1 MRRMLIKELGK
12 VITGN
17 TPSMKNTEFY
27 NSNDIGFV
35 KPDIFENSRI
45 THINSTNSFISEKAR
60 NKARIVKKDTVL
72 ITCIGSIGKVG
83 IIEGAEYSF
92 NQQINAIE
100 PNDKV
105 VAKYLAYNIL
115 SNKNRLMDI
124 ANAPVVPIINKTQ
137 FENFDIVINENIEEQ
152 KRIVKILDQTNRIIT
167 LRRNQLN
174 ELDRL
179 IKSRFVEMFGDPKEN
194 PKRWDEVSVSD
205 ILGGKTS
212 NGFFAK
218 RDEYCDDGNVC
229 VLGVA
234 DIVNRMYSEIN
245 NLPRT
250 SAVNK
255 DIEKYEVK
263 YGDILFCRSSLVAA
277 GIGKASI
284 VPLNTPKNILF
295 ECHVIRL
302 QLDLTKCIP
311 EYVQMLTTTDYFRN
325 QVLRHAKTSTMT
337 TIGQDGI
344 VNNLVILPP
353 LIEQQKF
360 FEFIRHVDKLKI
372 VVQQS
377 LDETQMLFDSLMQE
391 YFG

>member
-179 IKSRFVEMFGDPKEN
+179 IKSRFVEMFGDGSYEIKSLSELTDTITKGTTPTTAGYHFVDKGINFFKIESIN
-194 PKRWDEVSVSD
+194 VDHTINLDKVAYVGEACHDAFKRSQLRE
-205 ILGGKTS
+205 
-212 NGFFAK
+212 
-218 RDEYCDDGNVC
+218 
-229 VLGVA
+229 
-234 DIVNRMYSEIN
+234 
-245 NLPRT
+245 
-250 SAVNK
+250 
-255 DIEKYEVK
+255 
-263 YGDILFCRSSLVAA
+263 GDILFSIA
-277 GIGKASI
+277 GVIGRTAIINLSDL
-284 VPLNTPKNILF
+284 PGNINQALAI
-295 ECHVIRL
+295 IRL
-302 QLDLTKCIP
+302 QKDCGLQQRFLITALESPMVVEQYDKKKRGIAQINLSLQDINSLKVVIP
-311 EYVQMLTTTDYFRN
+311 PINLQNEFTDFCK
-325 QVLRHAKTSTMT
+325 QV
-337 TIGQDGI
+337 
-344 VNNLVILPP
+344 
-353 LIEQQKF
+353 E
-360 FEFIRHVDKLKI
+360 KLKFC
-372 VVQQS
+372 VQQS
-377 LDETQMLFDSLMQE
+377 LNETQELFDSLMQE

>member
-45 THINSTNSFISEKAR
+45 THINSTKSFISEKAR
-60 NKARIVKKDTVL
+60 NKARIVRKDTVL

-83 IIEGAEYSF
+83 IIEDAEYSF

-174 ELDRL
+174 ELDKL
-179 IKSRFVEMFGDPKEN
+179 IKSRFVEMFGDPIYNTKLLPVIELGKACDMKAGKFKKAEN
-194 PKRWDEVSVSD
+194 IRNDFEENLYPCF
-205 ILGGKTS
+205 GG
-212 NGFFAK
+212 NGIRGYVEDYTHEGSIPLIGRQGAL
-218 RDEYCDDGNVC
+218 CGNVQFAT
-229 VLGVA
+229 GKFYA
-234 DIVNRMYSEIN
+234 TEHAIVTQTKIGWNSLWLYIMLREMDLNRFASGAAQPGLNVSTLVTLEVIN
-245 NLPRT
+245 PEVELQNEYAEFVQIAYKLKFKIQK
-250 SAVNK
+250 SL
-255 DIEKYEVK
+255 EKSQ
-263 YGDILFCRSSLVAA
+263 ILF
-277 GIGKASI
+277 
-284 VPLNTPKNILF
+284 N
-295 ECHVIRL
+295 
-302 QLDLTKCIP
+302 
-311 EYVQMLTTTDYFRN
+311 
-325 QVLRHAKTSTMT
+325 
-337 TIGQDGI
+337 
-344 VNNLVILPP
+344 
-353 LIEQQKF
+353 
-360 FEFIRHVDKLKI
+360 
-372 VVQQS
+372 
-377 LDETQMLFDSLMQE
+377 SLMQE
-391 YFG
+391 YFE

>member
-152 KRIVKILDQTNRIIT
+152 KRIVKILDQTNKIIT

-174 ELDRL
+174 ELDKL
-179 IKSRFVEMFGDPKEN
+179 IKSRFVEMFGDPIYNSKLLPVIELGKACDMKAGKFKKAEN
-194 PKRWDEVSVSD
+194 IRNDFEENLYPCF
-205 ILGGKTS
+205 GG
-212 NGFFAK
+212 NGIRGYVEDYTHEGSIPIIGRQGAL
-218 RDEYCDDGNVC
+218 CGNVQFAT
-229 VLGVA
+229 GKFYA
-234 DIVNRMYSEIN
+234 TEHAIVTQTKIGWNSLWLYIMLHEMDLNRFASGAAQPGLNVSTLVTLEVIN
-245 NLPRT
+245 PEVELQNEYAEFVQ
-250 SAVNK
+250 SA
-255 DIEKYEVK
+255 Y
-263 YGDILFCRSSLVAA
+263 
-277 GIGKASI
+277 
-284 VPLNTPKNILF
+284 
-295 ECHVIRL
+295 
-302 QLDLTKCIP
+302 
-311 EYVQMLTTTDYFRN
+311 
-325 QVLRHAKTSTMT
+325 
-337 TIGQDGI
+337 
-344 VNNLVILPP
+344 
-353 LIEQQKF
+353 
-360 FEFIRHVDKLKI
+360 KLKFKI
-372 VVQQS
+372 QKS
-377 LDETQMLFDSLMQE
+377 LEESQMLFNSLMQE
-391 YFG
+391 YFE

>member
-45 THINSTNSFISEKAR
+45 THINSTNSFISENAR

-100 PNDKV
+100 PNNKV

-115 SNKNRLMDI
+115 SNKNRLMNI

-152 KRIVKILDQTNRIIT
+152 KRIVKILDQTNKIIT

-174 ELDRL
+174 ELDKL
-179 IKSRFVEMFGDPKEN
+179 IKSRFVEMFGDPIYNSKLLPVIELGKACDMKAGKFKKAEN
-194 PKRWDEVSVSD
+194 IRNDFEENLYPCF
-205 ILGGKTS
+205 GG
-212 NGFFAK
+212 NGIRGYVEDYTHEGSIPIIGRQGAL
-218 RDEYCDDGNVC
+218 CGNVQFAT
-229 VLGVA
+229 GKFYA
-234 DIVNRMYSEIN
+234 TEHAIVTQTKIGWNSLWLYIMLHEMDLNRFASGAAQPGLNVSTLVTLEVIN
-245 NLPRT
+245 PEVELQNEYAEFVQ
-250 SAVNK
+250 SA
-255 DIEKYEVK
+255 Y
-263 YGDILFCRSSLVAA
+263 
-277 GIGKASI
+277 
-284 VPLNTPKNILF
+284 
-295 ECHVIRL
+295 
-302 QLDLTKCIP
+302 
-311 EYVQMLTTTDYFRN
+311 
-325 QVLRHAKTSTMT
+325 
-337 TIGQDGI
+337 
-344 VNNLVILPP
+344 
-353 LIEQQKF
+353 
-360 FEFIRHVDKLKI
+360 KLKFKI
-372 VVQQS
+372 QKS
-377 LDETQMLFDSLMQE
+377 LEESQMLFNSLMQE
-391 YFG
+391 YFE